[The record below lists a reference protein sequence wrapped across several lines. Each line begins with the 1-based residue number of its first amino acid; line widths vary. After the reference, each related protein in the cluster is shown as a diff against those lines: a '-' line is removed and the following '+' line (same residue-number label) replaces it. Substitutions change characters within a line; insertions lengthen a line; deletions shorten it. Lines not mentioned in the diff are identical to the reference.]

1 MVDVTARAG
10 SNRSE
15 YPPEQLRDDLAT
27 LLAER
32 LEGDA
37 VTYLHSSDLAEH
49 LDANARRVGR
59 NLEAAAERAG
69 LHAEKWSH
77 NGRSTTWLVESRG
90 DQKGDG
96 VDRGDGVET
105 DGGSSVVEADGLAR
119 FETPHTFYQDEDGV
133 DVSLFVDEVSDG
145 VVAFFAQ
152 FEEGDEVEMSCLA
165 NLSARDCR
173 ELANILTHA
182 ADAAEV
188 QEAVDR

>member
-1 MVDVTARAG
+1 MADTDSG
-10 SNRSE
+10 GSE
-15 YPPEQLRDDLAT
+15 YPPDQLRDDLAA
-27 LLAER
+27 LLREQ
-32 LEGDA
+32 LGGDPT
-37 VTYLHSSDLAEH
+37 TYLHSSDLAEH

-59 NLEAAAERAG
+59 NLEAAAGRAG

-77 NGRSTTWLVESRG
+77 NGRSTTWLVEDCG
-90 DQKGDG
+90 DQEGNGVDQGDG
-96 VDRGDGVET
+96 IET
-105 DGGSSVVEADGLAR
+105 DGGCSVIEADGLAR

-133 DVSLFVDEVSDG
+133 DVSLFVDEVNDG

-152 FEEGDEVEMSCLA
+152 FEEGGEVEMSLLA

-173 ELANILTHA
+173 ELANVLTRA

>member
-1 MVDVTARAG
+1 MADTDSG
-10 SNRSE
+10 GSE
-15 YPPEQLRDDLAT
+15 YPSDQLRDDLAA
-27 LLAER
+27 LLHEQ
-32 LEGDA
+32 LGDDSTA
-37 VTYLHSSDLAEH
+37 YLHSSDLAEH
-49 LDANARRVGR
+49 LDANARRIGR

-77 NGRSTTWLVESRG
+77 NGRSTTWLVEDRG
-90 DQKGDG
+90 DREGDG
-96 VDRGDGVET
+96 VDRGDSVET
-105 DGGSSVVEADGLAR
+105 DGGSSVIEAGGLAR

-133 DVSLFVDEVSDG
+133 DVSLFVDQVNAG

-152 FEEGDEVEMSCLA
+152 FEEGNAVEMSLLA

-173 ELANILTHA
+173 ELANILTRA